1 MRLKVSDRPHTH
13 RKHVLVSFSLL
24 SCFKGGGCGAM
35 GSKQI
40 YQTRHRMVDSRCHI
54 RRQVQYRKTSIYCHI
69 PTWHHRVFV
78 LLNSREVLSCFKHD
92 DNKEI
97 WRPAPR
103 GSMIRFNICHTF
115 SLFYNDIDR
124 KLSFLGSSALE
135 RLLGSFFNYII
146 VCTNFWEFFHKETEK
161 PK

>member
-1 MRLKVSDRPHTH
+1 MVQWVASKSI
-13 RKHVLVSFSLL
+13 KHDIAWSIPGATLVDKSNTEKLVSTIIFL
-24 SCFKGGGCGAM
+24 A
-35 GSKQI
+35 
-40 YQTRHRMVDSRCHI
+40 
-54 RRQVQYRKTSIYCHI
+54 
-69 PTWHHRVFV
+69 WHHRVLV

>member
-1 MRLKVSDRPHTH
+1 MRWVASKSIKQDITWLIPGATLVDKSNAEKQVSTITF
-13 RKHVLVSFSLL
+13 L
-24 SCFKGGGCGAM
+24 AW
-35 GSKQI
+35 
-40 YQTRHRMVDSRCHI
+40 Y
-54 RRQVQYRKTSIYCHI
+54 
-69 PTWHHRVFV
+69 HRVLV

-97 WRPAPR
+97 WRPAAR
-103 GSMIRFNICHTF
+103 GSMIQFNICHTF
-115 SLFYNDIDR
+115 SLFYSDIDR

-146 VCTNFWEFFHKETEK
+146 VCTNFREFFHKETEK